1 MCFLEVVD
9 HVNWRN
15 LLPLFLFLKQGLCS
29 RRVNISARN
38 SSLKAFSVRSNQIY
52 ARQLTHIMSNLA
64 ELYEWELD
72 NLPLLRTLTGRHLY
86 FGLAR
91 RAVCERELLS
101 GALKEIMGGAEFT
114 DKALRIRL
122 YEMQQ
127 AGLIESVRGT
137 HDARSR
143 HLIPTDKFHE
153 MIHTYTNQVHLIF
166 NRNFLMIEK

>member
-1 MCFLEVVD
+1 M
-9 HVNWRN
+9 N
-15 LLPLFLFLKQGLCS
+15 P
-29 RRVNISARN
+29 
-38 SSLKAFSVRSNQIY
+38 
-52 ARQLTHIMSNLA
+52 RQSTHIMSSLA

-86 FGLAR
+86 FEIAR
-91 RAVCERELLS
+91 RAVGERQSLS
-101 GALKEIMGGAEFT
+101 GALKELMGGAGFT
-114 DKALRIRL
+114 DKALRKRL

-153 MIHTYTNQVHLIF
+153 MIQAYTDQVHHIF
-166 NRNFLMIEK
+166 NKNFLMIEK